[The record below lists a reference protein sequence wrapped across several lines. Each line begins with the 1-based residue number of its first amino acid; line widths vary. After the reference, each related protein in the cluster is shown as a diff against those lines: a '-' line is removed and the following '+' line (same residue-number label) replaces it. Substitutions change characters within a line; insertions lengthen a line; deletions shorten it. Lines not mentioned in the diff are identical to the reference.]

1 MGGGFV
7 FSLRTLIFAL
17 LALINYFLLLP
28 SLLLLL
34 PSSLLSPSSL
44 QAFVVNASRLHIP
57 VSWHNE
63 VLLAAAP
70 EATNFPLPVTLGAS
84 FNRTLVEA
92 VHEIIAAETRAT
104 GADIGYAPEVYAAAF
119 LFFHVWRLASVSLPT
134 LVLLILFLWSR

>member
-1 MGGGFV
+1 M
-7 FSLRTLIFAL
+7 
-17 LALINYFLLLP
+17 
-28 SLLLLL
+28 
-34 PSSLLSPSSL
+34 
-44 QAFVVNASRLHIP
+44 NASRLHIP

-84 FNRTLVEA
+84 FNRTLVQA

-104 GADIGYAPEVYAAAF
+104 GADIGYAPEVYAATF